1 MQLNVLEWDVFIPP
15 CSFDKHLVGIAASL
29 RRITQP
35 KVELGAVGA
44 SRVDIERDPASA
56 GNAVV
61 LGRKKRWES
70 TVTLMHFSPQILN
83 LSRKRTQQMPATII
97 WEGFWTAKSLCGTE
111 LVSSGFDV
119 SATAQVAT
127 SCCRLTALVVVSPSS
142 RWTLTGSH
150 TKSGALL
157 A

>member
-1 MQLNVLEWDVFIPP
+1 MYFNETFLSPSNP
-15 CSFDKHLVGIAASL
+15 CSFDKDLVRIAASS

-35 KVELGAVGA
+35 KVEPSGAVGG
-44 SRVDIERDPASA
+44 SRVDIERYPASA

-61 LGRKKRWES
+61 LGRRKHWES

-83 LSRKRTQQMPATII
+83 LSRKRKQQMPATVI

-111 LVSSGFDV
+111 LVPSVFDV
-119 SATAQVAT
+119 SATAQVAP
-127 SCCRLTALVVVSPSS
+127 SCRRLTALVVVAAEHS
-142 RWTLTGSH
+142 LAH
-150 TKSGALL
+150 TQKSGALL